1 MNNAKSKLPGTITG
15 PSAMEISILIS
26 AIADKRAMI
35 AETKSI
41 PRLNALQQDLR
52 TVQQRLAVLFGAT
65 RGWALSRSD
74 FTAAVLAR
82 RGLFDGRGYYAEP
95 WSRELVDHP
104 FYYRKDRM
112 ACAVAAHLYGTFDAA
127 KRQDIAAFAEL
138 KGLQTTWP
146 EDFPSWWLPGTTTL
160 VVYTPLTGPAQ

>member
-1 MNNAKSKLPGTITG
+1 MNNAEFNLPGTIIG
-15 PSAMEISILIS
+15 PDAMEVSILIG
-26 AIADKRAMI
+26 AMTDKRAMI
-35 AETKSI
+35 AETKSG

-52 TVQQRLAVLFGAT
+52 TLQQRLAVLFGAT

-82 RGLFDGRGYYAEP
+82 RGLFDGRGYSAEP
-95 WSRELVDHP
+95 WPRELVDHP

-112 ACAVAAHLYGTFDAA
+112 ASAVAANLYGTFDAA

-138 KGLQTTWP
+138 KGLRTTWP
-146 EDFPSWWLPGTTTL
+146 QDFPSWWLPGRTTL

>member
-35 AETKSI
+35 AGTKSVL
-41 PRLNALQQDLR
+41 RLNALQQDLR

-82 RGLFDGRGYYAEP
+82 RGLFDGRGYFGDP
-95 WSRELVDHP
+95 GHGNWSIIRSTIAKTGWHP
-104 FYYRKDRM
+104 PSPHISM
-112 ACAVAAHLYGTFDAA
+112 A
-127 KRQDIAAFAEL
+127 
-138 KGLQTTWP
+138 
-146 EDFPSWWLPGTTTL
+146 
-160 VVYTPLTGPAQ
+160 PLMPPNGRTSLRLRN